1 MFARLAEASTSLD
14 IGTLFVLATCVT
26 ALLGVFL
33 LFAWMQDRIAALA
46 WWGIA
51 YLIGG
56 FSGALWQ
63 LDGVVAVPSGLPDVL
78 LFTAVGMIWS
88 AARVFHGRPVRWDAM
103 CFGAVVWLTACL
115 VPAFPHYPPARII
128 LSSLIVAT
136 YTFMIAAELGHE
148 RRKSVIRRWPAL
160 FVPTLHGAI
169 FLLPVALASLGL
181 KSLATGW
188 VAVFAIEVVLYVV
201 GAAFIVLVLA
211 KDRTVSRYK
220 TAAETDPLTTL
231 LNRRGF
237 FAAATALM
245 ATNKPKAAPV
255 SLLAFDLDH
264 FKSVNDRHGH
274 KMGDAV
280 LDLFARLARK
290 TMRAND
296 VIGRIGGEEFVAIIS
311 GNLAEA
317 SIAAERV
324 RSAFEKGALA
334 PDSPGI
340 PVTVSIGV
348 ACGLPDVSIDALIVR
363 ADALLYRAKAN
374 GRNRVERDEKM
385 VSAAAGQPTET
396 MPEAKPPTVPAAMPA
411 VRALAVPILLT
422 R

>member
-26 ALLGVFL
+26 VLLGLFL
-33 LFAWMQDRIAALA
+33 LYAWSQDRIDALA
-46 WWGIA
+46 WWGTA

-56 FSGALWQ
+56 FSGALWC
-63 LDGVVAVPSGLPDVL
+63 LDAIVSPPIPSGLPDIL
-78 LFTAVGMIWS
+78 LFIAVGMIWS
-88 AARVFHGRPVRWDAM
+88 AARVFHGRPVRWGAM
-103 CFGAVVWLTACL
+103 CFGATVWLSACV

-136 YTFMIAAELGHE
+136 YTFMIATELWRE
-148 RRKSVIRRWPAL
+148 RRRPLRRRWPAL

-169 FLLPVALASLGL
+169 FLFPVVLASLGMR
-181 KSLATGW
+181 SLATGW
-188 VAVFAIEVVLYVV
+188 TAVFAIEGVLYVV

-211 KDRTVSRYK
+211 KDRTVNRYK
-220 TAAETDPLTTL
+220 TAAETDPLTAL

-237 FAAATALM
+237 FAAAVALM
-245 ATNKPKAAPV
+245 AGNKPQAKPV

-274 KMGDAV
+274 KAGDAV
-280 LDLFARLARK
+280 LDLFARVARK
-290 TMRAND
+290 TMRAKD
-296 VIGRIGGEEFVAIIS
+296 VIGRIGGEEFVAVLS

-324 RSAFEKGALA
+324 RAAFEAAALA

-348 ACGLPDVSIDALIVR
+348 ACGLPDVPVDQLIVR

-374 GRNRVERDEKM
+374 GRNRVERDDEM
-385 VSAAAGQPTET
+385 VSPAPAEQPLAPDIKTAVT
-396 MPEAKPPTVPAAMPA
+396 PP
-411 VRALAVPILLT
+411 VRAFAVPILV